1 MNNLNEI
8 MIKNEVQ
15 VEAGKISFDGI
26 EQFKENVASVDKYI
40 KSIDIENA
48 EEKEIVDT
56 KSSLDNL
63 LKQLDTEFK
72 RIRNVYV
79 EPFEKFK
86 KEYDLIVSTL
96 KNSQSSLLDKKREI
110 KNFKEK
116 TRSSIV
122 EGYIR
127 ENIKDHDLD
136 IELFKDL
143 IHEMRLGKYF
153 KSKSYELKA
162 SSYDIINTEI
172 LNVFDKEQE
181 YKAKIRIIENN
192 CKAKGLV
199 SLAYTEN
206 FTRESKITDTL
217 KKIDRDF
224 EYKNK
229 HEQEVKA
236 PKVDKS
242 RYAVLDKET
251 GEIVEQESTYRFKL
265 SIQTDK
271 TKSKL
276 LEEFM
281 IDNKIDYE
289 IKDLEVL

>member
-26 EQFKENVASVDKYI
+26 EQFKENVASVDNYI

-116 TRSSIV
+116 TRSSVV
-122 EGYIR
+122 EAYII

-136 IELFKDL
+136 IGLFKDL

-162 SSYDIINTEI
+162 SSYDMINTEI

-181 YKAKIRIIENN
+181 YHSNIKIIEKSCNE
-192 CKAKGLV
+192 KGLV

-206 FTRESKITDTL
+206 FTRDSKLIDTL
-217 KKIDRDF
+217 EKIDRDY

-229 HEQEVKA
+229 QEQEVKA
-236 PKVDKS
+236 PKVDTS

>member
-26 EQFKENVASVDKYI
+26 EQFKENVASVDNYI

-72 RIRNVYV
+72 RIKNVYV

-96 KNSQSSLLDKKREI
+96 KSSQSSLLDKKREI

-116 TRSSIV
+116 TRSSVV
-122 EGYIR
+122 EAYIR

-153 KSKSYELKA
+153 KPKSYELKA

-181 YKAKIRIIENN
+181 YHSNIKIIEKT
-192 CKAKGLV
+192 CKEKGLV

-206 FTRESKITDTL
+206 FTRDSKLIDTL
-217 KKIDRDF
+217 EKIDRDY

-229 HEQEVKA
+229 QEQEVKT

-242 RYAVLDKET
+242 RYTILDNET

-281 IDNKIDYE
+281 IDNKIDY
-289 IKDLEVL
+289 DLTDFEVL

>member
-8 MIKNEVQ
+8 LIKNEVQ
-15 VEAGKISFDGI
+15 VEAGKISFNGI
-26 EQFKENVASVDKYI
+26 EQFKENVASVDNYI

-48 EEKEIVDT
+48 EEKEIIDT

-72 RIRNVYV
+72 RIKNVYV
-79 EPFEKFK
+79 EPFEQFK
-86 KEYDLIVSTL
+86 KEYDLTVSTL

-116 TRSSIV
+116 TRSSVV
-122 EGYIR
+122 EAYIR

-181 YKAKIRIIENN
+181 YKAEIRIIENN
-192 CKAKGLV
+192 CKAKGLE
-199 SLAYTEN
+199 SLYYTEN
-206 FTRESKITDTL
+206 YTRESKITDTL

-229 HEQEVKA
+229 QEHDVTI

-242 RYAVLDKET
+242 RYTILDNET